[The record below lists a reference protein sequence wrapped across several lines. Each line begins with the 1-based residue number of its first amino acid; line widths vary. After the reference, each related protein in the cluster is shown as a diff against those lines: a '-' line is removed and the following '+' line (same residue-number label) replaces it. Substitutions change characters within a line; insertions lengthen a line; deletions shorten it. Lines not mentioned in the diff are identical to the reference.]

1 MKLAF
6 HWIKENRNRYK
17 ESNYRNI
24 LDEFIKIVRDMGWS
38 DPKATADKLEAFLDS
53 KGYKLP
59 EGLLSIHSEES
70 IKFMEELVQPGIY

>member
-1 MKLAF
+1 
-6 HWIKENRNRYK
+6 
-17 ESNYRNI
+17 
-24 LDEFIKIVRDMGWS
+24 MGWS